1 MQWINVKEQQDKLL
15 SMNYY
20 SEKQKIKQKNILKT
34 RDHVTQD
41 GKQFLQAK
49 GNVINEIISFLC
61 FILHVNDHE
70 I

>member
-1 MQWINVKEQQDKLL
+1 MDKCKRTKRQTIINELL
-15 SMNYY
+15 L
-20 SEKQKIKQKNILKT
+20 EKQKIKQKNILKT

-41 GKQFLQAK
+41 CKQFLQAK

>member
-1 MQWINVKEQQDKLL
+1 
-15 SMNYY
+15 MNYY